1 MSNLKKLLA
10 VIMTV
15 AMLAS
20 IMVPA
25 LAADYDDDAQKLY
38 DLGLFKGESGSSYV
52 PNLEG
57 TLIRETGL
65 ALMIRAMG
73 LEDEVLAM
81 SDAEVNEQL
90 AKVVDAGDI
99 ADWAR
104 PYVAYAVKN
113 GLTKGIDASV
123 APNIKFGAK
132 LDLSGREF
140 IGFMLYAMGY
150 TNVGWDDFLDK
161 AAEIGMLSASEAVK
175 FGTMNPINRDNAVGI
190 LAKSMRGITASGITL
205 AQALVEAGVV
215 SEEDMVEAGYMEPIV
230 TPTPEPVELAVES
243 AYALNL
249 KQIAI
254 VYNKPVDED
263 TAEDSKN
270 YSLDGEYVLQ
280 DDGVTVIGTL
290 EKSVAN
296 QSTKDLE
303 IEDVEDTD
311 GYVIADTK
319 VSIEFLDM
327 TIPEALEATVVG
339 KDTIKVTFS
348 EPINIDESD
357 LTNSQ
362 LRKGFTLKDSA
373 GKTVYVNTVTFDTNN
388 TVARVKFYSSF
399 KEGSY
404 TLTVNNEYKDYA
416 GYTVVKKDFTLDV
429 VPDKDAPEVI
439 GYEDAKPYEVTLIFN
454 EDIAIVSNE
463 EKDFYHTN
471 YKNAVVGFGKDK
483 LEVKDG
489 NKLHFVFDEDTEM
502 PPGTVYIYIAKEAI
516 KDLWDNKNPQQ
527 IMVPVEVAGDTEPPV
542 VEKVEASAQNELK
555 VTFNEKLQKASAEDR
570 GNYKLLDSE
579 GDEVKSI
586 IRKATLDDK
595 AVKLSLRETISGV
608 YTLVVKGVKDQYKN
622 EMTEQSITFEVEDK
636 TAPEFPDTASLHGSE
651 VQTLIIDFDDVMAT
665 EGVYSVLDLEKY
677 KVQMQKN
684 HGDDDDPD
692 WRNAGYVE
700 LADIDD
706 GLSISISDDGK
717 KVEIELDT
725 EDAGYRFVV
734 GYFLQIARVADA
746 AGNKTAALSSGPIAI
761 TSVGVVEADEFEAVA
776 KDELRLTLKAALSD
790 FAEEDFVLYLDGT
803 RVTNQLGDIA
813 VEEERNDDGNSV
825 IIFRLLDK
833 ELSADGKFE
842 TKAIT
847 ISSATEPES
856 GDRYGAKINF
866 ANEPLKDKIKPAL
879 VDIDDYD
886 AITSNEN
893 VITLEFDEPLKYA
906 TGGSSTTAAYDFV
919 IEADEVLDANYDYT
933 VEIGIGANKNKVYI
947 TLINDYKTYDGTV
960 IISTASKVKTIVDE
974 SNGNALADIEDEDAE
989 VATTPTVEI
998 VQTVVGT
1005 VYKNVVCTFNE
1016 EMDVATLVGPNFIF
1030 DEELLATFTVN
1041 DDGDVLTI
1049 GLSAEPENETELIIT
1064 DGVTDYSGTKF
1075 APSKFVYDSASK
1087 KWTFKCY
1094 MKWDKESESWEEV
1107 AGV

>member
-1 MSNLKKLLA
+1 MAGS
-10 VIMTV
+10 MGGTT
-15 AMLAS
+15 
-20 IMVPA
+20 
-25 LAADYDDDAQKLY
+25 AA
-38 DLGLFKGESGSSYV
+38 
-52 PNLEG
+52 
-57 TLIRETGL
+57 
-65 ALMIRAMG
+65 
-73 LEDEVLAM
+73 
-81 SDAEVNEQL
+81 
-90 AKVVDAGDI
+90 
-99 ADWAR
+99 
-104 PYVAYAVKN
+104 
-113 GLTKGIDASV
+113 
-123 APNIKFGAK
+123 
-132 LDLSGREF
+132 
-140 IGFMLYAMGY
+140 
-150 TNVGWDDFLDK
+150 
-161 AAEIGMLSASEAVK
+161 
-175 FGTMNPINRDNAVGI
+175 
-190 LAKSMRGITASGITL
+190 GITL

-215 SEEDMVEAGYMEPIV
+215 TEEAMVEAGYMDPIV

-429 VPDKDAPEVI
+429 VPDEEAPEVI

-454 EDIAIVSNE
+454 EDIAIVSSE
-463 EKDFYHTN
+463 VKDFYHTN
-471 YKNAVVGFGKDK
+471 YQNPVDGFGKDK

-489 NKLHFVFDEDTEM
+489 NKLHFVFNPEYEM
-502 PPGTVYIYIAKEAI
+502 PSGTVYIYIAKEAI

-527 IMVPVEVAGDTEPPV
+527 IMIPIEVVGDNEPPY

-586 IRKATLDDK
+586 IRRATLDDK
-595 AVKLSLRETISGV
+595 AVKLSLRETITGE

-622 EMTEQSITFEVEDK
+622 EMSEQSITFEVEDK
-636 TAPEFPDTASLHGSE
+636 TDPEFPDKASLHGDE

-684 HGDDDDPD
+684 HGDADNPD
-692 WRNAGYVE
+692 WRNAGFVE

-725 EDAGYRFVV
+725 EDAGYRFVESYE
-734 GYFLQIARVADA
+734 GYEGYEGYYYYLQIARVADA
-746 AGNKTAALSSGPIAI
+746 AGNKTADLSSGDIKI
-761 TSVGVVEADEFEAVA
+761 TSTGIVDADKFEAVA

-790 FAEEDFVLYLDGT
+790 FAEEDFILKLNGVEVDDE
-803 RVTNQLGDIA
+803 LGDIA
-813 VEEERNDDGNSV
+813 VEEERNSDGNSV
-825 IIFRLLDK
+825 IIFRLLDEK
-833 ELSADGKFE
+833 LDADGKFE
-842 TKAIT
+842 GDAIT
-847 ISSATEPES
+847 VSSADDPES
-856 GDRYGAKINF
+856 GDRYGAKIKF
-866 ANEPLKDKIKPAL
+866 TDTDVELKDKIKPSL
-879 VDIDDYD
+879 VDIDDRD
-886 AITSNEN
+886 AINAIEN
-893 VITLEFDEPLKYA
+893 VITLEFDEALTYA
-906 TGGSSTTAAYDFV
+906 AADKEADAAYDFV
-919 IEADEVLDANYDYT
+919 IEADGEVLDANYDYI
-933 VEIGIGANKNKVYI
+933 VGIDADPTKVNI
-947 TLINDYKTYDGTV
+947 TLIGDYLTYDGPV
-960 IISTASKVKTIVDE
+960 YISTASTVKTLKDL
-974 SNGNALADIEDEDAE
+974 SNGNVLAAIDDEEIE

-998 VQTVVGT
+998 ESTVAEA
-1005 VYKNVVCTFNE
+1005 VYSNVVLTFSE
-1016 EMDVATLVGPNFIF
+1016 EMDVATLEDFENFVFAEF
-1030 DEELLATFTVN
+1030 DEENLWTSFTVN

-1049 GLSAEPENETELIIT
+1049 GLAKLQGGALVAIEAKDGAEIWIT
-1064 DGVTDYSGTKF
+1064 DGVTDYYGTEF
-1075 APSKFVYDSASK
+1075 APAYYVYSTATKQWTKDGDLEWDEDNERWEK
-1087 KWTFKCY
+1087 KA
-1094 MKWDKESESWEEV
+1094 EV
-1107 AGV
+1107 